1 MEAVLSADFLCRLS
15 STPPYAANLL
25 DKSPT
30 IIKEVKMRSAK
41 IRLLVLLPLVF
52 LLGTLAWLTIPGTP
66 EQARSLR
73 FVGYIPLQRTG
84 LLNVLDYLTVQGND
98 VFIAGISSGDVTR
111 ISTHA
116 GSSLKDL
123 AVLHGRPSAHGVAID
138 PATGLAFVSR
148 SGVNTVEVFDLAQ
161 MSTVRS
167 ILVAD
172 DPDAI
177 IYVPSF
183 DSIPAMIYVAH
194 GDAKTATLID
204 PVGKVVIATVA
215 LGGKAEF
222 AVFDP
227 TSGLLFQNLEDTN
240 EIVALNLGTR
250 AVVGRWPLAGCQGP
264 SGLAIDGVRH
274 RLIVACGGNS
284 IAVIFDIGKHIVT
297 ASYPVGKH
305 PDTMAYDGRLER
317 AYSAGAFGQL
327 TVLQGK
333 SDGTFGLAE
342 TVRTHL
348 GAHTLAVDPLTDRVY
363 MGYAGLLVGPR
374 IAVFEA
380 EP

>member
-1 MEAVLSADFLCRLS
+1 MRLAKSRVLGSL
-15 STPPYAANLL
+15 
-25 DKSPT
+25 
-30 IIKEVKMRSAK
+30 
-41 IRLLVLLPLVF
+41 LLVV
-52 LLGTLAWLTIPGTP
+52 LLGLLAWLAFPGTP
-66 EQARSLR
+66 SHARTLR

-84 LLNVLDYLTVQGND
+84 LLNVLDYLTVQGD
-98 VFIAGISSGDVTR
+98 ETFVAGISSGDVTR

-116 GSSLKDL
+116 DSTRTAM
-123 AVLHGRPSAHGVAID
+123 AVLHGTPSAHGVAID
-138 PATGLAFVSR
+138 AATGLAFVSR
-148 SGVNTVEVFDLAQ
+148 SGVNAVEVFDPAQ

-167 ILVAD
+167 IPVAD

-204 PVGKVVIATVA
+204 PVKQMVMGTIA

-222 AVFDP
+222 PVFDSS
-227 TSGLLFQNLEDTN
+227 SGLLFQNLEDTN

-250 AVVGRWPLAGCQGP
+250 AVVGRWPLAGCEGP
-264 SGLAIDGVRH
+264 SGLALDGVRH

-284 IAVIFDIGKHIVT
+284 VAVIFDISKHMVS
-297 ASYPVGKH
+297 ASYQVGKH
-305 PDTMAYDGRLER
+305 PDTIAYDRRLER

-333 SDGTFGLAE
+333 SDGTFRLAD

-363 MGYAGLLVGPR
+363 VGYAGLFVGPR